1 MTHFCEI
8 AALVGLG
15 CFAAG
20 LWLWSP
26 ALSLSVCGGLLAVG
40 GGVAAWVFA
49 SGGGS
54 EDNDAA

>member
-8 AALVGLG
+8 AALVGFG

-26 ALSLSVCGGLLAVG
+26 ALSLSVCGGLAMAG
-40 GGVAAWVFA
+40 FGIAGWVF
-49 SGGGS
+49 GIRGR
-54 EDNDAA
+54 DNDANR